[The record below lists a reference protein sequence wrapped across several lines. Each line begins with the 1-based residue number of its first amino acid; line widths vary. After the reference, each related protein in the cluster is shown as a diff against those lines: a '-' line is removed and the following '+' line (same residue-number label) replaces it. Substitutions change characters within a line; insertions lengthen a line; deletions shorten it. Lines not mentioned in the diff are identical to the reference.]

1 MQLTHLCAACA
12 VRLRG
17 SSRDD
22 LAAGVM
28 QDLVAE
34 GSVVQRPGVAPA
46 TLMAPGR
53 VRASELPQ
61 FCPQSYIQHQAMDK
75 GLYAE
80 FSALQ
85 LQQYKVRS
93 SAHMVACS
101 AGQHSAACCLPSLG
115 PGFASFLIRQRR
127 SHAVPGGL
135 SIPLC

>member
-1 MQLTHLCAACA
+1 MRLTQLCAACA

-17 SSRDD
+17 SGRDD
-22 LAAGVM
+22 LAAGVL

-34 GSVVQRPGVAPA
+34 GSVAQRPGVALV

-53 VRASELPQ
+53 VRASDLPQ
-61 FCPQSYIQHQAMDK
+61 FCPQSYIQHQAVDK

-85 LQQYKVRS
+85 PQQYKVRS
-93 SAHMVACS
+93 GAHTGVWSAR
-101 AGQHSAACCLPSLG
+101 QHSAACCLPSLG
-115 PGFASFLIRQRR
+115 PGFACFLIRQRG

-135 SIPLC
+135 SIPF